1 MKIGQFFKNLA
12 SGSVILAALA
22 CPVFNSCA
30 DFGAEL
36 EDMKGDIAD
45 LENRVTA
52 LEEKLNTDLTALQ
65 ALLEGKIEALDGRVD
80 GIEGDLTDLIAT
92 VDGLVTVKDTKKN
105 SDGSLDITLTD
116 GTKFTVYP
124 EYEADYSGI
133 VTTTEIEGVL
143 YWAIFDENGKAVAVT
158 DEDGMP
164 VPVVEAVPQVKN
176 EDGLFYVSFDG
187 GETWEPT
194 GVADPCVFA
203 DAEVVYTDNY
213 TDEEEATGWYEETPM
228 YVVLTLADGNT
239 ITVTLDGAASF
250 MFASNYGG
258 PISTQYIACGNT
270 TAIPVVAVNV
280 QDWIKEVPAGW
291 TIKEDTRYLDDYGQ
305 AEFFVTAPTAEAI
318 ASGAAVA
325 EGLLKVLAVAEG
337 GKSITATVKLTTSA
351 FETVAAG
358 GGKLTVDMNSG
369 VGGYLVGIS
378 TVEDYDAEAII
389 AELKPV
395 VEYVPDPDDWTD
407 FGWSPWYVLENATSL
422 DDNYFD
428 GSISDYAIADLLS
441 DVELADGGQY
451 IVWVLAL
458 ESWTDDA
465 TWTSGYNLG
474 TIVSVPYFNVSIEL
488 ETTALTFNDI
498 QITAEFKGV
507 TSYYGAF
514 SMVYSGE
521 LNKEG
526 ILAEFNSSLTSSWG
540 APMPLLV
547 NDEYVEGW
555 DNGVF
560 TGDPNTL
567 VQGYQNGIEPNSS
580 YYLYLIPVVEGKTKY
595 TMADVFWYEWTTEP
609 IIAGGSV
616 TLSEVE
622 SELTFNS
629 ISVSLEAS
637 EEDAVMI
644 YYDFVDPAM
653 ISTIE
658 DKAAYLL
665 ERYPTEGSSCVVNK
679 ANVKPS
685 TTYTLLAVAVDKYGC
700 YGEVFQKDYTTKA
713 MEYSSVT
720 VSAEVVGTPSTEGL
734 VKLSAT
740 GDVETYI
747 YWYGER
753 DGYYWTN
760 DYYFGGSAESASA
773 YIALNPNMY
782 FFDRVA
788 ASELPADGVKM
799 EGLTV
804 GVSYVFVVSA
814 QLADGSFTKAAVV
827 DFEPALD
834 LGNFVYATD
843 DNGAENPIWA
853 AAKPVVTYETDSV
866 GDFTSVYWTVELPE
880 GFTGKT
886 ACFHSD
892 YLSSY
897 PTAKDKASY
906 ILTSDVIGCQD
917 IVPGETYA
925 NNYASKG
932 YNIYTVICDA
942 DGNYYETYVT
952 ELDITG
958 GFGI

>member
-52 LEEKLNTDLTALQ
+52 LEERLNTDLTALQ

-239 ITVTLDGAASF
+239 ITVTLDGTASF
-250 MFASNYGG
+250 MFGG
-258 PISTQYIACGNT
+258 HLGGVVTAQYIPAGE
-270 TAIPVVAVNV
+270 TANV
-280 QDWIKEVPAGW
+280 GFMATNISGWVKEVPAGW
-291 TIKEDTRYLDDYGQ
+291 KISEVGVENASYGG
-305 AEFFVTAPTAEAI
+305 ASFEITAPTAEAI
-318 ASGAAVA
+318 ASGVAVE
-325 EGLLKVLAVAEG
+325 EGILKVLAVAEG
-337 GKSITATVKLTTSA
+337 GKSITTSLKLTTRA
-351 FETVAAG
+351 FGYVMAGQGSISVEMNNGVA
-358 GGKLTVDMNSG
+358 
-369 VGGYLVGIS
+369 GYLVGV
-378 TVEDYDAEAII
+378 TDLDEYDAEAIV
-389 AELKPV
+389 AELKPIIEEM
-395 VEYVPDPDDWTD
+395 VESDWGNYPAWD
-407 FGWSPWYVLENATSL
+407 SWVAMENATTL
-422 DDNYFD
+422 DDNYFMN
-428 GSISDYAIADLLS
+428 SVEDYAIADLAS
-441 DVELADGGQY
+441 VAEFEYGKQYVVWALAINMWEDEDY
-451 IVWVLAL
+451 NY
-458 ESWTDDA
+458 
-465 TWTSGYNLG
+465 GYTLG
-474 TIVSVPYFNVSIEL
+474 EIVSTSYNHVSIDV

-567 VQGYQNGIEPNSS
+567 VKGYQEGIDPGTS
-580 YYLYLIPVVEGKTKY
+580 YYLYLIPIVEGKTKY

-665 ERYPTEGSSCVVNK
+665 ERYPAEGSSCVLNK

-740 GDVETYI
+740 GDVESYI

-773 YIALNPNMY
+773 YIALNPYMY
-782 FFDRVA
+782 LFDRVA
-788 ASELPADGVKM
+788 ASELPAEGVKM

-814 QLADGSFTKAAVV
+814 QLADGSFTKAVVV

-843 DNGAENPIWA
+843 DNGAENPVWA
-853 AAKPVVTYETDSV
+853 AAKPVVTYEIDSL
-866 GDFTSVYWTVELPE
+866 GDFTAVYWTVELPE

-892 YLSSY
+892 FLAPY

-906 ILTSDVIGCQD
+906 ILSSDVIGCQD

-925 NNYASKG
+925 NHYASKG
-932 YNIYTVICDA
+932 YKIYTVICDA